1 MTDSIDYDRIL
12 RTNLARVFN
21 ERDAD
26 RRLVAIREIYAD
38 DAVLYDPDAVATGH
52 TAISDTVTALLATL
66 PSDFAF
72 EPNGPATGH
81 HGAARLRW
89 QSGPRGGPVVVTGTD
104 VALFA
109 GERIGKLY
117 VFLDPVG
124 E

>member
-26 RRLVAIREIYAD
+26 RRLTAIREIYAE
-38 DAVLYDPDAVATGH
+38 DAVLYDPDAVVTGH

-66 PSDFAF
+66 PSDFVF
-72 EPNGPATGH
+72 EPTGPAAGH
-81 HGAARLRW
+81 HGAARLHW
-89 QSGPRGGPVVVTGTD
+89 QSGPRGGPAAVTGTD

-109 GERIGKLY
+109 GGLIGKLY